1 MVSVMAHY
9 DGNNYVMDSQ
19 VVVKRNQKVII
30 TLLDDFIKPK
40 KKSLSEIKSYMGKG
54 KKSVPD
60 GISTVDYVRSL
71 RED

>member
-1 MVSVMAHY
+1 MLSVMAHY

-19 VVVKRNQKVII
+19 VSVKENQKVII
-30 TLLDDFIKPK
+30 TILDDFVQPK
-40 KKSLSEIKSYMGKG
+40 KRTLSEIKSYMGKG

-71 RED
+71 REE